1 MTAKAA
7 PMARIEEGRGA
18 GEAREAA
25 MRRTRRLTLGALFVA
40 GLVTGFYIGHNE
52 ADALDGGSFWS
63 PTVSLAL
70 AALYVV
76 AMVGGTLV
84 LNRVM
89 DEHERFR
96 SYKAASLAGAIY
108 VTVYPLWFLL
118 WKGGFVPEPIH
129 WVLFI
134 LFWLGLA
141 VGQIWYRFR

>member
-1 MTAKAA
+1 
-7 PMARIEEGRGA
+7 MARIEERRGA

-25 MRRTRRLTLGALFVA
+25 MRRTRRLTLGVLFVA
-40 GLVTGFYIGHNE
+40 GLMTGFYVGRNE
-52 ADALDGGSFWS
+52 AAAELDGSSFWS

-70 AALYVV
+70 AGLYLV
-76 AMVGGTLV
+76 AMFGGSLA

-118 WKGGFVPEPIH
+118 WKGGFVAEPIH